1 MKSTVIQIINPIP
14 FSIMQTKFK
23 LAIASILLAAPT
35 LVAFSSK
42 QHVRVQAEPTV
53 YVCTGPTA
61 STYHKTNRCSGLNR
75 CSGDI
80 IPVSLSKAKQM
91 GRRPCKKCY

>member
-1 MKSTVIQIINPIP
+1 
-14 FSIMQTKFK
+14 MQTKFK
-23 LAIASILLAAPT
+23 LAIASLLLAAPT
-35 LVAFSSK
+35 LVAFSTSSRQNVK
-42 QHVRVQAEPTV
+42 VQAEPTV
-53 YVCTGPTA
+53 YVCTGPKAT
-61 STYHKTNRCSGLNR
+61 TYHKTNHCSGLNR